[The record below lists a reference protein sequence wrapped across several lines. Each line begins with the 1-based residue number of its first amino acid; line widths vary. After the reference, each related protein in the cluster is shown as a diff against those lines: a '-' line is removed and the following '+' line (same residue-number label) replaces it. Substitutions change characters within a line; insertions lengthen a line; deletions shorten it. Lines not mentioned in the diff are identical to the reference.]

1 MKNQRY
7 YGSNSLPSNTFDKY
21 WLSCIKENNNEY
33 NNIGKWMLFFNKKY
47 MDEKWL
53 LVKELFK
60 TQQLDNVIGIKCSTS
75 LSNDRVSESNLKEG
89 IIIFYCSNSFNK
101 EYIILIGNT
110 ILNKINYDKEFI
122 YYKTDEQTYEGTHE
136 TGCNKNHSYRLKNPK
151 YKDIFRQGKFLI
163 LDEE

>member
-7 YGSNSLPSNTFDKY
+7 YGCNSLPSNTFDKY